1 MSTEK
6 VSSSQPGQAYDSV
19 DNSAMAESVQKDSP
33 SAFDKVMEKYDRE
46 TDDKDGKKSGDKKV
60 FKLREGQLKT
70 QEETPLKD
78 LSAFHQM
85 RSRTMERCGG
95 TAEVGAVKGVSQKV
109 IDEVVEAVRI
119 GTNRAGDREIQL
131 DLKSTVL
138 DGLTIRV
145 SVHNDKVVTVLEA
158 ATHDVKSKLESH
170 MGELMHALEQKN
182 LKVEQVEIRFKE
194 EPRQQQEGRSGREQS
209 EQEQEEQQQAFGDL
223 LDL

>member
-6 VSSSQPGQAYDSV
+6 ISSSQAGQPFDPVSG
-19 DNSAMAESVQKDSP
+19 NSSAEPLEHKESP
-33 SAFDKVMEKYDRE
+33 SAFDKVMEKMDRDS
-46 TDDKDGKKSGDKKV
+46 DDKDCKKGDKKD
-60 FKLREGQLKT
+60 FKLKDALPKT
-70 QEETPLKD
+70 QEDGPLKD

-85 RSRTMERCGG
+85 KTRTMERCGATG
-95 TAEVGAVKGVSQKV
+95 ETGAVKGVSQKV

-145 SVHNDKVVTVLEA
+145 SVHNDKIVAVLEA
-158 ATHDVKSKLESH
+158 ATHDVKSRLESH

-182 LKVEQVEIRFKE
+182 LKVENLEIRFKE
-194 EPRQQQEGRSGREQS
+194 EPRQQQGGQS
-209 EQEQEEQQQAFGDL
+209 QRDQSDQEQEEREAFGDL